1 MTAYSKYMFKKILLY
16 NLFVLLLFSCTEKP
30 SNVVRIGV
38 LDGPS
43 AISFIQL
50 IDKQSLVNGK
60 KVEIILKSEPQ
71 QIQALMMQNKLDF
84 AILPTV
90 MAANLYNKG
99 LHFKIVSI
107 PIWGTLYIMTNQN
120 DSATYSH
127 LNNKIIGVFGQGATP
142 DILLQGFIKYHN
154 LQNLKINYNYSTN
167 HDIAQAL
174 QQKKINYAVV
184 SEPLVSTLLSRD
196 KDMSIV
202 SPLNCEDFISNTNV
216 DVFAQT
222 SFLVNEKFVKN
233 NERRVVRLVI
243 DLYTKSCDFVNEKPE
258 QAAQLLVKH
267 RIVSNIE
274 VARLS
279 LPLCNIR
286 YSGAFAVE
294 DEIMRYLNIFYEY
307 NPKSIGGKIPNR
319 NIIYQP

>member
-1 MTAYSKYMFKKILLY
+1 MFKKILLY

-60 KVEIILKSEPQ
+60 KVEIIFKSEPQ

-127 LNNKIIGVFGQGATP
+127 LNNKTIGVFGQGATP

-222 SFLVNEKFVKN
+222 SFLVNEKFVKY